1 MARGLPSR
9 VSWVANHGFG
19 ERGRPAVNLRSRFS
33 VSGEL
38 TKKELKE
45 ILDTILREIDGDPDD
60 GPRLRAAAAPL
71 RIEFPDLKLAVN
83 VRADDGGKHWLRWDF
98 SRKVGAHPR
107 LRLSMESAVANR
119 VFQGR
124 ENPAIAIARGRL
136 RTSIEDAGAALRF
149 FPAAKPLFSRY
160 RELVS
165 EKYPHLAVD

>member
-1 MARGLPSR
+1 MTAE
-9 VSWVANHGFG
+9 A
-19 ERGRPAVNLRSRFS
+19 
-33 VSGEL
+33 L
-38 TKKELKE
+38 TKKELKD
-45 ILDTILREIDGDPDD
+45 ILNTVLREIDGDPDD

-83 VRADDGGKHWLRWDF
+83 VARDDGGRHCLSWNF
-98 SRKVGAHPR
+98 SQRSRTHPK

-136 RTSIEDAGAALRF
+136 RTNIEDAGAALRF

-160 RELVS
+160 RQLVA
-165 EKYPHLAVD
+165 EKYPHLTVE